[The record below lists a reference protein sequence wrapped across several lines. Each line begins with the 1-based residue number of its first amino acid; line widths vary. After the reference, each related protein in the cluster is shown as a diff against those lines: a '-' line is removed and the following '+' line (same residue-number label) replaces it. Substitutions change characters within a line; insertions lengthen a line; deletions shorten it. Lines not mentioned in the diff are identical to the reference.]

1 MLFHSKFYQFRQ
13 FIVKNDKCPDL
24 SFCYFIKENFLIFL
38 LQVVASK
45 YDDWLQSYDKNAKT
59 PDRYE
64 IFIINFKLVQ
74 KKKPEALKSL
84 YRSPGYKKK
93 PIGPM

>member
-1 MLFHSKFYQFRQ
+1 
-13 FIVKNDKCPDL
+13 
-24 SFCYFIKENFLIFL
+24 

-64 IFIINFKLVQ
+64 VFIINFKLVQ
-74 KKKPEALKSL
+74 NKKKREKNEENC
-84 YRSPGYKKK
+84 
-93 PIGPM
+93 IH